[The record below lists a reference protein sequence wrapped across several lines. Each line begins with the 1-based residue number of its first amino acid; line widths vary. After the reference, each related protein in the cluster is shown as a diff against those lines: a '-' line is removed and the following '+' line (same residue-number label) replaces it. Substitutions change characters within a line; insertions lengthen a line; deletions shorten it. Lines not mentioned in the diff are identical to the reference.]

1 MAMSSTHGVVLPLKM
16 IVYPYIYIC
25 THTLI
30 LSLSIYI
37 YLYIHSCG
45 SQGNFDPDLYPFW
58 LLTATVPFCFRP
70 FGRTRWAVRWPDA
83 ALHGGDQNQWA
94 FWWTRQLLNLRPSNK
109 ANSLKHIYGLV
120 YTYGSQIFHNWS
132 IWSQSWSPFMDI
144 YIYIYIHSIYIYIYV
159 YIWLVVDLPL
169 WKIWKSDGMILP
181 NIWENKK
188 CSKPPTSIY
197 IYIYGLVYICG
208 SQIFHT
214 WSIWS
219 QSQSPF
225 MDKII

>member
-1 MAMSSTHGVVLPLKM
+1 MICCSSSSLGSGT
-16 IVYPYIYIC
+16 YPWQWVQPMEWFCHSKWLYTRIYIYIH

-30 LSLSIYI
+30 LSLYI

-144 YIYIYIHSIYIYIYV
+144 YIHTQYIYICIY
-159 YIWLVVDLPL
+159 LVGGWPTPL
-169 WKIWKSDGMILP
+169 KNMKVRWNDS
-181 NIWENKK
+181 
-188 CSKPPTSIY
+188 
-197 IYIYGLVYICG
+197 
-208 SQIFHT
+208 SQY
-214 WSIWS
+214 
-219 QSQSPF
+219 
-225 MDKII
+225 MGK